1 MKNVFIGLILGIALC
16 SMLGWFLAVPGVK
29 QAAYDAGFEAGN
41 QKGTSAGIA
50 TGIAEEKA
58 TQKRISDS
66 LTAAA
71 EAERKAAQKNRPK
84 PKKAQK
90 PIQNWRVIGG
100 KIAEP
105 IPDEPEEVKEK
116 E

>member
-16 SMLGWFLAVPGVK
+16 GLLGWFLAVPGIK

-41 QKGTSAGIA
+41 QKGISTGIA

-71 EAERKAAQKNRPK
+71 EAERTAAQKKKPK
-84 PKKAQK
+84 PQK
-90 PIQNWRVIGG
+90 IEQPIQNWRVIGG

-105 IPDEPEEVKEK
+105 IPDEPEKVKEK
-116 E
+116 